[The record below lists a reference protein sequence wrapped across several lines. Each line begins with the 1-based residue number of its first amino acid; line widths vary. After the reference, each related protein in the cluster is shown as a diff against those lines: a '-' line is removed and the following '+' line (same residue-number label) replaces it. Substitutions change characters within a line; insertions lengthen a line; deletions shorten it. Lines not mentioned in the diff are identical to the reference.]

1 SEDLATPFLM
11 KMLGQMQV
19 LSSSLKCEKQSDGN
33 YLYEYTI
40 QVHPQKEDED
50 LAALLHSDS
59 HSSLDYRTSS
69 DYTSSL
75 SPVKPTTHSEAEC
88 LCMVEVRFIL
98 FHRNMNGKA
107 QLRIKE
113 EFACCVTVR
122 EVIDHFRIETDGVH
136 RGVFT
141 PRLGY
146 SVGRERSSTYPL
158 NDTDLDKTLAELCG
172 NDVDANTITIVAD
185 VTR

>member
-1 SEDLATPFLM
+1 MCLPLVISDFVPQKPSPTVPTEQLMQDCPIRARETQRGSEDLATPFLM

-75 SPVKPTTHSEAEC
+75 SPVKP
-88 LCMVEVRFIL
+88 
-98 FHRNMNGKA
+98 
-107 QLRIKE
+107 
-113 EFACCVTVR
+113 
-122 EVIDHFRIETDGVH
+122 
-136 RGVFT
+136 
-141 PRLGY
+141 
-146 SVGRERSSTYPL
+146 
-158 NDTDLDKTLAELCG
+158 
-172 NDVDANTITIVAD
+172 
-185 VTR
+185 